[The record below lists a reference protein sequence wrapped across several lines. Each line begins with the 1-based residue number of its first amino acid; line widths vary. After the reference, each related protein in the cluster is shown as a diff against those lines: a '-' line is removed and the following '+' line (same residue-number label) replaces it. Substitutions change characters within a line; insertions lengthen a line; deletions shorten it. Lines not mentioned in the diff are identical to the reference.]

1 MNGAA
6 SEGLNLAD
14 LMQVTAAGQPGV
26 FTGRTEAYGALGIY
40 GGHFVGQA
48 LAAGFATVDE
58 PKLAHSFHAY
68 FLKRG
73 DPDARLDYHVTNLR
87 SSRAGDVRSIAAR
100 QNGDDV
106 FHMLA
111 SFKLTEGGDE
121 HQPAAP
127 DVRTADDLAAARE
140 VRGEPIFP
148 FPIVQGGRAVMEWA
162 TPSFM
167 AAEPG
172 REPMLRNWMRVPGI
186 DGLDAR
192 MRQVVLAFLSDG
204 TLMFNAVLP
213 YGLPFRTHRL
223 TSLDHAG
230 WFHRPADP
238 GQWLLYDQRSTAAAD
253 GRGLNS
259 GEIFTADGALVMSC
273 VQESMLRRIDPAPA
287 G

>member
-1 MNGAA
+1 MDGSAGEA
-6 SEGLNLAD
+6 LNLAD
-14 LMQVTAAGQPGV
+14 LMRVTAADQPGV

-48 LAAGFATVDE
+48 LAAGFATVDQ
-58 PKLAHSFHAY
+58 PKVAHSFHAY

-73 DPDARLDYHVTNLR
+73 EPQARLDYHVTALR
-87 SSRAGDVRSIAAR
+87 SSRAGDVRAIAAR
-100 QNGDDV
+100 QNGEDV

-111 SFKLTEGGDE
+111 SFKLAETGDE
-121 HQPAAP
+121 HQPPAP
-127 DVRTADDLAAARE
+127 KVTGADDLAAERQA
-140 VRGEPIFP
+140 RGEPIFP
-148 FPIVQGGRAVMEWA
+148 FPIVQSGRAIMEWA

-167 AAEPG
+167 ASEPG
-172 REPMLRNWMRVPGI
+172 REPVLRNWMRVPDI
-186 DGLDAR
+186 EGLDER

-259 GEIFTADGALVMSC
+259 GEIYTADGVLVMSC
-273 VQESMLRRIDPAPA
+273 VQESMLRRIEPVSAA
-287 G
+287 